1 MLRILAL
8 ACLLPLAAAAQL
20 EGVIDLHAHSAPD
33 SMPRSIDGIEAA
45 RLAKRHGMRALLL
58 KNHFTQTASLAY
70 MVHQVVPG
78 IEVYGGIALNN
89 AVGGINPVAIQHMA
103 QTSGR
108 LGRVVWMPTFDSE
121 HQHRHWEPNPNFVAV
136 SKNGQLLSKV
146 LEVLD
151 LMARE
156 NLALATGH
164 SSPEES
170 LLLIR
175 EAKKRGINRI
185 IVTHPIN
192 NRVGMSVAQ
201 QKEAAALGAFL
212 EYPFNITLGT
222 KEAVGID
229 AAAKAIR
236 EVGPDHCIL
245 TSDLGQAFNPVH
257 PDGLLSW
264 IQLLHARGFTQ
275 QETDRMLKQNPA
287 KFLGLE

>member
-1 MLRILAL
+1 
-8 ACLLPLAAAAQL
+8 
-20 EGVIDLHAHSAPD
+20 
-33 SMPRSIDGIEAA
+33 MPRSIDAIETA
-45 RLAKRHGMRALLL
+45 RLAKRQGMRALLL

-89 AVGGINPVAIQHMA
+89 AVGGINPVAVQHMA
-103 QTSGR
+103 QTSG
-108 LGRVVWMPTFDSE
+108 DSE
-121 HQHRHWEPNPNFVAV
+121 HQNRHWEPNPNFVPVA
-136 SKNGQLLSKV
+136 KNGQLLPKV

-192 NRVGMSVAQ
+192 NRVGMSIAQ
-201 QKEAAALGAFL
+201 QKEAAGLGAFL

-229 AAAKAIR
+229 GAAKAIR
-236 EVGPDHCIL
+236 EVGPDYCIL

-257 PDGLLSW
+257 TDGLLSW